1 MARQIFKVQKL
12 AAIRSRDG
20 NGRRQGRVWIT
31 IATKGRIAVA
41 ERIATNARIDNPDA
55 QIRVERRPRQ

>member
-12 AAIRSRDG
+12 AAFKSRDES
-20 NGRRQGRVWIT
+20 GRKQGRVWIT

-41 ERIATNARIDNPDA
+41 ERVAAGARIDNPDA
-55 QIRVERRPRQ
+55 QIRIEKRARQ

>member
-12 AAIRSRDG
+12 ATIRSRDQ
-20 NGRRQGRVWIT
+20 NGQRQGRVWIT

-41 ERIATNARIDNPDA
+41 ERVAAGARIDNPDA
-55 QIRVERRPRQ
+55 QIRIEKRARQ